1 MRLFKWFNSFFVKK
15 EKKELCVYPPLNYDL
30 ENNIITAN
38 ILQIAGNLASDDI
51 KVNSEGRLE
60 VSDYY
65 NDEKTQFFEFIN
77 DISILNEV
85 GKEPVLIKTI
95 QRITIYRND
104 NGRLINIDIG
114 QPIKS
119 KKSLYS

>member
-1 MRLFKWFNSFFVKK
+1 MNVFKWFKSFFVKK

-30 ENNIITAN
+30 ENNRITAN
-38 ILQIAGNLASDDI
+38 LLQIAGNLASDDI
-51 KVNSEGRLE
+51 NVNSEGRLE

-95 QRITIYRND
+95 QRITIYRNN